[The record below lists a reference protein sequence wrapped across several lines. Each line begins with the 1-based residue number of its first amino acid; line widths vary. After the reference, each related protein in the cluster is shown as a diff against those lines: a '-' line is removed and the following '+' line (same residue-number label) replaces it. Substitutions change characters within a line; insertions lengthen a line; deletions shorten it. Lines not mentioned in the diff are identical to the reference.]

1 MAIPKS
7 KKNVGL
13 GQAIIKAR
21 FKGRSRPRDGDE
33 RLHSAEVDDGASW
46 TRLQSVTQEGD
57 LESFLSTA
65 ELAGTEFTA
74 EKLNIKVISNQ
85 YENPFM
91 LSADKEKE
99 TLQKH
104 KEFKS
109 ELTVPRRPHWDENTT
124 GPELQRMERTSFL
137 DWRRDLAT
145 LAERESLLLTPFERN
160 LEVWRQLWRVIER
173 SHLVVQIVDARNPLF
188 FRSTDLETYVK
199 EVDPRKKNLL
209 LINKADYLTVK
220 QRKRWADYFDSEG
233 IRYTFFS
240 AALAKERQE
249 KEQAEKDRLEALA
262 QELAEMRAANSDYTE
277 DEEEEEEE
285 VEEEEEKKE
294 QAQEAPK
301 KDKSEAKADSTSSST
316 AAKESTEDSEE
327 DYESESD
334 EETEDEDE
342 EVKANKTHSHWKS
355 VKETEKDDERTR
367 IRDTKE
373 LYELLVTETPI
384 INDPRNPLN
393 GIMSIGLV
401 GYPNVG
407 KSSTINALLGEHAV
421 SVSATPGKTKH
432 FQTIHL
438 TPKMIL
444 CDCPGLVFPS
454 FATTQGDMVCN
465 GVLPIDQLREFTGS
479 VGLVAQRIPKEVLE
493 AIYGIKIAVL
503 SEEEGG
509 TGMPTAEEFLIA
521 YAVARGFTKAG
532 QGNPDESRAARYIL
546 KDYVNGKLLYCAP
559 PPSQDA
565 LEFNQEHNQ
574 LDRFTKRK
582 SAPTHRLP
590 ASASTFIDMN
600 AITPLTHTGSGTGKT
615 AAVDSSFFRPQ
626 RNLSYLPKVTG
637 KMAIDI
643 SEGMQRV
650 QMFPHQQRTDNQGGY
665 VSRKMRMQGVRDGL
679 LDMGVENVAGALG
692 NKKHKKGKKNIK
704 QRSGGGLF

>member
-1 MAIPKS
+1 
-7 KKNVGL
+7 
-13 GQAIIKAR
+13 
-21 FKGRSRPRDGDE
+21 
-33 RLHSAEVDDGASW
+33 
-46 TRLQSVTQEGD
+46 
-57 LESFLSTA
+57 
-65 ELAGTEFTA
+65 
-74 EKLNIKVISNQ
+74 
-85 YENPFM
+85 M
-91 LSADKEKE
+91 LSADKEAE
-99 TLQKH
+99 TLAKH

-109 ELTVPRRPHWDENTT
+109 ELTVPRRPHWDSTT
-124 GPELQRMERTSFL
+124 TAAELQRMERHSFL
-137 DWRRDLAT
+137 DWRRILAA

-188 FRSTDLETYVK
+188 FRSTDLEIYVK
-199 EVDPRKKNLL
+199 EVDPRKRNLL
-209 LINKADYLTVK
+209 LINKADYLTIK

-249 KEQAEKDRLEALA
+249 KEQAERERLEALA
-262 QELAEMRAANSDYTE
+262 QELAELKVANSDYSE
-277 DEEEEEEE
+277 EEEEEEE
-285 VEEEEEKKE
+285 VVVKSQEDTKKTE
-294 QAQEAPK
+294 
-301 KDKSEAKADSTSSST
+301 STSTSST
-316 AAKESTEDSEE
+316 VQAKEQESEE
-327 DYESESD
+327 LEESEES
-334 EETEDEDE
+334 EEEDEDE
-342 EVKANKTHSHWKS
+342 DNDEKPNKTHSHWKA

-373 LYELLVTETPI
+373 LYELLLKETPI
-384 INDPRNPLN
+384 IDDPRNPLN

-479 VGLVAQRIPKEVLE
+479 AGLVAQRVPKEVLE

-503 SEEEGG
+503 EVEEGG
-509 TGMPTAEEFLIA
+509 SGVPTAEELLIA

-546 KDYVNGKLLYCAP
+546 KDYVNGKLLYCNP
-559 PPSQDA
+559 PPGSESI
-565 LEFNQEHNQ
+565 EFNQEHNQ
-574 LDRFTKRK
+574 LDRFKKRK
-582 SAPTHRLP
+582 QLPTSRLP
-590 ASASTFIDMN
+590 ASASTYINMN
-600 AITPLTHTGSGTGKT
+600 AVTPLSHTGSGTGKT
-615 AAVDSSFFRPQ
+615 AAVDSTFFKSARPTT
-626 RNLSYLPKVTG
+626 YLPRVTG
-637 KMAIDI
+637 KTAIDI
-643 SEGMQRV
+643 SEGMTRV
-650 QMFPHQQRTDNQGGY
+650 QMYPHQNRTDNQGY
-665 VSRKMRMQGVRDGL
+665 ATRSTRMNGSDIP
-679 LDMGVENVAGALG
+679 GALG
-692 NKKHKKGKKNIK
+692 NKRHKKGRKNIK
-704 QRSGGGLF
+704 QRSGGGLDY

>member
-7 KKNVGL
+7 KKNIGL

-33 RLHSAEVDDGASW
+33 RLHSADVEDGASW

-74 EKLNIKVISNQ
+74 EKLNIKVVSNQ

-104 KEFKS
+104 KAFRS

-124 GPELQRMERTSFL
+124 GPELQRMERNSFL
-137 DWRRDLAT
+137 DWRRNLAT

-160 LEVWRQLWRVIER
+160 IEVWRQLWRVIER
-173 SHLVVQIVDARNPLF
+173 SHLIVQIVDARNPLF
-188 FRSTDLETYVK
+188 FRSTDLETYVA
-199 EVDPRKKNLL
+199 EVDPRKRNLL

-220 QRKRWADYFDSEG
+220 QRKHWADYFDKEG

-262 QELAEMRAANSDYTE
+262 QELAEMRANDSDYTE
-277 DEEEEEEE
+277 DEEEEEKEEE
-285 VEEEEEKKE
+285 VKRTETEAATAAPTEAKETIEASSSSNQEIKEAQDAQEDEESEEETESEEEEE
-294 QAQEAPK
+294 
-301 KDKSEAKADSTSSST
+301 
-316 AAKESTEDSEE
+316 
-327 DYESESD
+327 
-334 EETEDEDE
+334 DED
-342 EVKANKTHSHWKS
+342 KPNKTHSHWKAI
-355 VKETEKDDERTR
+355 KETEKDDERTR
-367 IRDTKE
+367 IRDTKD
-373 LYELLVTETPI
+373 LYELLVKEAPI

-393 GIMSIGLV
+393 GITSIGLV

-479 VGLVAQRIPKEVLE
+479 VGLIGQRIPKEVLE

-509 TGMPTAEEFLIA
+509 TGLPTAEEFLIA

-546 KDYVNGKLLYCAP
+546 KDYVNGKLLFCAP
-559 PPSQDA
+559 PPGIEPID
-565 LEFNQEHNQ
+565 FNAEHNQ
-574 LDRFTKRK
+574 LDRFKKRK
-582 SAPTHRLP
+582 MAPTRRLP
-590 ASASTFIDMN
+590 ATASTYINMN
-600 AITPLTHTGSGTGKT
+600 SVTPLTHTGSGTGKT
-615 AAVDSSFFRPQ
+615 AAIDTSFFQPTRTTTF
-626 RNLSYLPKVTG
+626 LPRVTG
-637 KMAIDI
+637 KTAIDI
-643 SEGMQRV
+643 SQGLQRV
-650 QMFPHQQRTDNQGGY
+650 QMYPHQQRTDDQGGY
-665 VSRKMRMQGVRDGL
+665 VSRKQRMQGVRDGL
-679 LDMGVENVAGALG
+679 LDLGVDGVAGALG

-704 QRSGGGLF
+704 QRSGAGLY